1 MGKELLP
8 NEVGGYAQ
16 VAGLGGSIGF
26 SYTEGFSIG
35 VFVQGSM
42 IIAGTG
48 MYGVTIDPR
57 DWDLFGD
64 DDPNDAV
71 FSFGGAVCIGGGT
84 PTGLPGLAVTA
95 MECTNG
101 GYYGSIGGGVN
112 DAVEAGFYGMSLT
125 GDTLDP
131 ERARELQADQDL
143 RTVTGQNCSLNTA
156 YAPGMLDALGC
167 TPVVAEALGLNIVPV
182 RDANGNVIGEKVVL
196 PPSSVVAVGGPG
208 TFPTSSNSSSGSGI
222 SSIGDLN
229 IGNGGSTSSN
239 PGPAGSGT
247 QAGGTTNTGGTTVVT
262 DPRVDIPVPSNYG
275 GMASDGY
282 IPGGNEHDEG
292 RRPVIMDL
300 DGDGVEVSLPVMTF
314 FDMDDDGYVEQTA
327 AWAGPDDGFLVIDL
341 NADGTRGKG
350 DGKIDQT
357 SELVLSEWGNAGDT
371 DLQALARAFDKNK
384 DGVLNDNDT
393 VWNELKIWQDLDQDG
408 VTDKNELKTL
418 SQLGI
423 TKINLTYDDGS
434 AYSKTSDDID
444 VGVAVLHG
452 MASYTKDGKV
462 VTGGVGDMTLV
473 HADLGWRR
481 VETDYGYAIEFE
493 TGEEL
498 RYGVVK
504 EGVGSANINLDTLVL
519 DGAQGDDR
527 ANSLIATGHSR
538 SVQISGGDGGDGND
552 VLRRRRGMIPGWPG
566 QPRAGGGLDVQCGS
580 GRPLPVAGNG

>member
-1 MGKELLP
+1 MDLLQAL
-8 NEVGGYAQ
+8 GYSEEDVLAIVSRVTPGDQ
-16 VAGLGGSIGF
+16 HDLLTDEEIKAIREEILGEGTSTLDEMIAPSSSSSTAPSSSSTDNDDDDDDDDGDGVPDWRDEDYSNIGHW
-26 SYTEGFSIG
+26 
-35 VFVQGSM
+35 
-42 IIAGTG
+42 TG
-48 MYGVTIDPR
+48 DR
-57 DWDLFGD
+57 DNDGMWNMFDGD
-64 DDPNDAV
+64 DHVGFIENW
-71 FSFGGAVCIGGGT
+71 GK
-84 PTGLPGLAVTA
+84 
-95 MECTNG
+95 
-101 GYYGSIGGGVN
+101 GS
-112 DAVEAGFYGMSLT
+112 
-125 GDTLDP
+125 
-131 ERARELQADQDL
+131 
-143 RTVTGQNCSLNTA
+143 
-156 YAPGMLDALGC
+156 
-167 TPVVAEALGLNIVPV
+167 
-182 RDANGNVIGEKVVL
+182 
-196 PPSSVVAVGGPG
+196 
-208 TFPTSSNSSSGSGI
+208 
-222 SSIGDLN
+222 
-229 IGNGGSTSSN
+229 
-239 PGPAGSGT
+239 
-247 QAGGTTNTGGTTVVT
+247 
-262 DPRVDIPVPSNYG
+262 
-275 GMASDGY
+275 
-282 IPGGNEHDEG
+282 
-292 RRPVIMDL
+292 PVIMDL

-341 NADGTRGKG
+341 NADGTHGKG

-371 DLQALARAFDKNK
+371 DLQALARAFDNNK
-384 DGVLNDNDT
+384 DGVLNDKDT

-519 DGAQGDDR
+519 DGATGDSR
-527 ANSLIATGHSR
+527 VNILSATGHSR
-538 SVQISGGDGGDGND
+538 SVQISGGDGND

-566 QPRAGGGLDVQCGS
+566 RPRAGGGLHVQCGS
-580 GRPLPVAGNG
+580 ERPLLVAAKR